1 MADTIQLQAI
11 QQLHSETASAKPSA
25 DVVEV
30 GQLWINL
37 ADKTIGS
44 KKSDGTIVTYGQLTE
59 EERDTL
65 LSGGGA
71 YIPKQGV
78 VEGIT
83 VSSLGSQADGDI
95 VINDDSPVTI
105 TKTLTGA
112 GVTITA
118 NKTTG
123 CKATQVVLTK
133 PSNVT
138 CSITWAGV
146 DSWLSTEAEPV
157 FGESSEAQELCVAI
171 FTTPTHVAVN
181 VIYNTENPSELDLS
195 GVSWGDISGTLTD
208 QTDLSNALNAKAD
221 TTALNAKAP
230 LANPAF
236 TGTATVNG
244 NTVATVDQIPD
255 TSNLATKAELASYAT
270 SETVEAEF
278 ASYDKN
284 IKAHIE
290 SELGAYLPTTG
301 GTITGALSVQT
312 PTQDAHAA
320 TKAYVDSAVSA
331 VYKYKGSV
339 AKQSALPSAGQT
351 VGDVYNVED
360 TGDNF
365 AWDGAKWDK
374 LAGTVDLS
382 GYLTIATA
390 ASTYQ
395 PKGDYATNTDL
406 ASKADSSTLANY
418 LPVAGGIVTGNLTVN
433 GTLTGTLT
441 GSATSATQDAAGNV
455 ITTTYA
461 TKGELANKADT
472 SALSAYAPLAN
483 PAFTG
488 TATLGGQNIATV
500 NQIPDITS
508 YVKYAGDA
516 EHNEVLLDLSESNNP
531 EGNKNLR
538 IQVMT
543 GTGEASEA
551 IECAPITN
559 PSFQENAYIA
569 GNAIATESY
578 ADGVASTKI
587 ALSGSR
593 GTLAGYENTS
603 VTASALTVTQNSPDS
618 HQVTAAVQITV
629 NDGSG
634 NTAWV
639 KKISIKN
646 TGVSISLGSA
656 WSWVGGSQPTV
667 TAPSLLV
674 LSWDNDCGLA
684 ILNTTG

>member
-30 GQLWINL
+30 GQLWVNL
-37 ADKTIGS
+37 ADNTIGS

-105 TKTLTGA
+105 TKTLTEA

-123 CKATQVVLTK
+123 CKATQFVLTK

-157 FGESSEAQELCVAI
+157 FGESSDAQELCVAI

-195 GVSWGDISGTLTD
+195 GISWGDISGTLTD

-221 TTALNAKAP
+221 ATALNAKAP

-255 TSNLATKAELASYAT
+255 TSNLATKTELASYAT

-284 IKAHIE
+284 IKAHVE
-290 SELGAYLPTTG
+290 AELGAYLPTTG

-312 PTQDAHAA
+312 PTQNAHAA
-320 TKAYVDSAVSA
+320 TKQYVDAAVSS

-339 AKQSALPSAGQT
+339 ANQSALPSAGQI

-382 GYLTIATA
+382 GYLTTATA

-395 PKGDYATNTDL
+395 PKGDYATNTAL
-406 ASKADSSTLANY
+406 ASKADS
-418 LPVAGGIVTGNLTVN
+418 
-433 GTLTGTLT
+433 
-441 GSATSATQDAAGNV
+441 
-455 ITTTYA
+455 
-461 TKGELANKADT
+461 

-488 TATLGGQNIATV
+488 TATLGGQSIATV
-500 NQIPDITS
+500 NQIPDVSNYISNTPEEDFGTSVSTGFSINNANNRFSLIANNASAIRAHGAGIQIFGHNVDLDADSITLSLNTAGS
-508 YVKYAGDA
+508 YYEFKLDESSGLTLQYAGM
-516 EHNEVLLDLSESNNP
+516 NLLQISSDSAYVGNYSGVIYNDLTKP
-531 EGNKNLR
+531 M
-538 IQVMT
+538 IV
-543 GTGEASEA
+543 
-551 IECAPITN
+551 
-559 PSFQENAYIA
+559 
-569 GNAIATESY
+569 AT
-578 ADGVASTKI
+578 
-587 ALSGSR
+587 GSR
-593 GTLAGYENTS
+593 GSLAGYEDIHVAYNGLNIDQS
-603 VTASALTVTQNSPDS
+603 SLDS
-618 HQVTAAVQITV
+618 QQVTAAVQITV
-629 NDGSG
+629 SNGSA

-639 KKISIKN
+639 KKVSIKN
-646 TGVSISLGSA
+646 AGVTISLGSA
-656 WSWVGGSQPTV
+656 WTWVGGSQPTV

>member
-95 VINDDSPVTI
+95 VINDDSSVTI
-105 TKTLTGA
+105 TKTLTEA

-133 PSNVT
+133 PLNVT

-157 FGESSEAQELCVAI
+157 FGESTEAQELCVAI

-195 GVSWGDISGTLTD
+195 GASWGNISGTLAD

-244 NTVATVDQIPD
+244 NTVATIDQIPD
-255 TSNLATKAELASYAT
+255 TSNLATKTELASYIT

-339 AKQSALPSAGQT
+339 ANQSALPSAGQT

-360 TGDNF
+360 TGDNY
-365 AWDGAKWDK
+365 AWDGSKWDK

-382 GYLTIATA
+382 SYLTIATA

-395 PKGDYATNTDL
+395 PKGDYAT
-406 ASKADSSTLANY
+406 KA
-418 LPVAGGIVTGNLTVN
+418 
-433 GTLTGTLT
+433 
-441 GSATSATQDAAGNV
+441 
-455 ITTTYA
+455 
-461 TKGELANKADT
+461 ELANKADT

-500 NQIPDITS
+500 NQIPDISRLATKS
-508 YVKYAGDA
+508 
-516 EHNEVLLDLSESNNP
+516 ELSGYLPVGGTAASASKLATAHSFSIT
-531 EGNKNLR
+531 GAV
-538 IQVMT
+538 IGTAVSFD
-543 GTGEASEA
+543 GTGDVA
-551 IECAPITN
+551 I
-559 PSFQENAYIA
+559 NATS
-569 GNAIATESY
+569 ATD
-578 ADGVASTKI
+578 ATKI

-618 HQVTAAVQITV
+618 QQVTAAVQITV
-629 NDGSG
+629 NNGSAK
-634 NTAWV
+634 TAWV

>member
-37 ADKTIGS
+37 ADNTIGS

-78 VEGIT
+78 VDGIT

-105 TKTLTGA
+105 TKTLTEA
-112 GVTITA
+112 GVTIMA

-123 CKATQVVLTK
+123 CKATQIVLTK
-133 PSNVT
+133 PLNVNCT
-138 CSITWAGV
+138 ITWAGV
-146 DSWLSTEAEPV
+146 DSWLSTESEPV

-195 GVSWGDISGTLTD
+195 GVSWGNISGTLTD

-244 NTVATVDQIPD
+244 NTVATVNQIPD
-255 TSNLATKAELASYAT
+255 TSNLATKTELASYAT

-290 SELGAYLPTTG
+290 SELVAYLPTTG

-312 PTQDAHAA
+312 PTQGAHAA
-320 TKAYVDSAVSA
+320 TKAYVDSAVSS

-339 AKQSALPSAGQT
+339 ANQSALPSAGQT

-360 TGDNF
+360 TGDNY

-382 GYLTIATA
+382 GYLTTATA

-395 PKGDYATNTDL
+395 PKGDYAT
-406 ASKADSSTLANY
+406 KA
-418 LPVAGGIVTGNLTVN
+418 
-433 GTLTGTLT
+433 
-441 GSATSATQDAAGNV
+441 
-455 ITTTYA
+455 
-461 TKGELANKADT
+461 ELANKANT

-500 NQIPDITS
+500 NQIPDISGLATKS
-508 YVKYAGDA
+508 
-516 EHNEVLLDLSESNNP
+516 ELSGYLPVGGTAASASKLATAHSFSIT
-531 EGNKNLR
+531 GAV
-538 IQVMT
+538 IGTAVSFD
-543 GTGEASEA
+543 GTGDVA
-551 IECAPITN
+551 I
-559 PSFQENAYIA
+559 NATS
-569 GNAIATESY
+569 ATD
-578 ADGVASTKI
+578 ATKI

-593 GTLAGYENTS
+593 GILAGYENTS

-618 HQVTAAVQITV
+618 QQVTAAVRITV
-629 NDGSG
+629 NNGSA

-646 TGVSISLGSA
+646 TGVSIALGFA
-656 WSWVGGSQPTV
+656 WSWVGGSQPIV

>member
-30 GQLWINL
+30 GQLWVNL
-37 ADKTIGS
+37 ADNTIGS

-105 TKTLTGA
+105 TKTLTEA

-157 FGESSEAQELCVAI
+157 FGESSDAQELCVAI

-195 GVSWGDISGTLTD
+195 GISWGDISGTLTD

-221 TTALNAKAP
+221 ATALNAKAP

-255 TSNLATKAELASYAT
+255 TSNLATKTELASYAT

-284 IKAHIE
+284 IKAHVE
-290 SELGAYLPTTG
+290 AELGAYLPTTG

-312 PTQDAHAA
+312 PTQNAHAA
-320 TKAYVDSAVSA
+320 TKAYVDSAVSS

-339 AKQSALPSAGQT
+339 ANQSALPSAGQI

-382 GYLTIATA
+382 GYLTTATA

-395 PKGDYATNTDL
+395 PKGDYATNTAL
-406 ASKADSSTLANY
+406 ASKADS
-418 LPVAGGIVTGNLTVN
+418 
-433 GTLTGTLT
+433 
-441 GSATSATQDAAGNV
+441 
-455 ITTTYA
+455 
-461 TKGELANKADT
+461 

-488 TATLGGQNIATV
+488 TATLGGQSIATV
-500 NQIPDITS
+500 NQIPDVSNYISNTPEEDFGTSVSTGFSINNANNRFSLIANNASAIRAHGAGIQIFGHNVDLDADSITLSLNTAGS
-508 YVKYAGDA
+508 YYEFKLDESSGLTLQYAGM
-516 EHNEVLLDLSESNNP
+516 NLLQISSDSAYVGNYSGVIYNDLTKP
-531 EGNKNLR
+531 M
-538 IQVMT
+538 IV
-543 GTGEASEA
+543 
-551 IECAPITN
+551 
-559 PSFQENAYIA
+559 
-569 GNAIATESY
+569 AT
-578 ADGVASTKI
+578 
-587 ALSGSR
+587 GSR
-593 GTLAGYENTS
+593 GSLAGYEDIHVAYNGLNIDQS
-603 VTASALTVTQNSPDS
+603 SLDSQQVTQG
-618 HQVTAAVQITV
+618 ALITV
-629 NDGSG
+629 SNG
-634 NTAWV
+634 TAETSWV
-639 KKISIKN
+639 KKVSIKN
-646 TGVSISLGSA
+646 AGVTISLGSA
-656 WSWVGGSQPTV
+656 WTWVGGSQPTV

>member
-30 GQLWINL
+30 GQLWVNL
-37 ADKTIGS
+37 ADNTIGS

-105 TKTLTGA
+105 TKTLTEA

-157 FGESSEAQELCVAI
+157 FGESSDAQELCVAI

-195 GVSWGDISGTLTD
+195 GISWGDISGTLTD

-221 TTALNAKAP
+221 ATALNAKAP

-255 TSNLATKAELASYAT
+255 TSNLATKTELASYAT

-284 IKAHIE
+284 IKAHVE
-290 SELGAYLPTTG
+290 AELGAYLPTTG

-312 PTQDAHAA
+312 PTQNAHAA
-320 TKAYVDSAVSA
+320 TKQYVDAAVSS

-339 AKQSALPSAGQT
+339 ANQSALPSAGQI

-382 GYLTIATA
+382 GYLTTATA

-395 PKGDYATNTDL
+395 PKGDYATNTAL
-406 ASKADSSTLANY
+406 ASKADS
-418 LPVAGGIVTGNLTVN
+418 
-433 GTLTGTLT
+433 
-441 GSATSATQDAAGNV
+441 
-455 ITTTYA
+455 
-461 TKGELANKADT
+461 

-500 NQIPDITS
+500 NQIPNISGLATKSELSGYLPVGGTAASASKLATARSFSITGAVVGTAVS
-508 YVKYAGDA
+508 FD
-516 EHNEVLLDLSESNNP
+516 
-531 EGNKNLR
+531 
-538 IQVMT
+538 
-543 GTGEASEA
+543 GTGDVA
-551 IECAPITN
+551 I
-559 PSFQENAYIA
+559 NATS
-569 GNAIATESY
+569 ATD
-578 ADGVASTKI
+578 ATKI
-587 ALSGSR
+587 ARSGSR

-603 VTASALTVTQNSPDS
+603 VTASALTVNQNSSDS
-618 HQVTAAVQITV
+618 QQVTSAVQITV
-629 NDGSG
+629 NNGLA

-646 TGVSISLGSA
+646 AGVTISLGSA
-656 WSWVGGSQPTV
+656 WTWVGGSQPTV

>member
-83 VSSLGSQADGDI
+83 VSSLGSQADGNI

-133 PSNVT
+133 PLNVT

-157 FGESSEAQELCVAI
+157 FGESTEAQELCVAI

-195 GVSWGDISGTLTD
+195 GASWGNISGTLAD

-244 NTVATVDQIPD
+244 NTVATIDQIPD
-255 TSNLATKAELASYAT
+255 TSNLATKTELASYIT

-339 AKQSALPSAGQT
+339 ANQSALPSAGQT

-360 TGDNF
+360 TGDNY
-365 AWDGAKWDK
+365 AWDGSKWDK

-382 GYLTIATA
+382 SYLTIATA

-395 PKGDYATNTDL
+395 PKGDYAT
-406 ASKADSSTLANY
+406 KA
-418 LPVAGGIVTGNLTVN
+418 
-433 GTLTGTLT
+433 
-441 GSATSATQDAAGNV
+441 
-455 ITTTYA
+455 
-461 TKGELANKADT
+461 ELANKADT

-500 NQIPDITS
+500 NQIPDISRLATKS
-508 YVKYAGDA
+508 
-516 EHNEVLLDLSESNNP
+516 ELSGYLPVGGTAASASKLATAHSFSIT
-531 EGNKNLR
+531 GAV
-538 IQVMT
+538 IGTAVSFD
-543 GTGEASEA
+543 GTGDVA
-551 IECAPITN
+551 I
-559 PSFQENAYIA
+559 NATS
-569 GNAIATESY
+569 ATD
-578 ADGVASTKI
+578 ATKI

-618 HQVTAAVQITV
+618 QQVTAAVQITV
-629 NDGSG
+629 NNGSAK
-634 NTAWV
+634 TAWV

-646 TGVSISLGSA
+646 TGVSIALGSA

>member
-37 ADKTIGS
+37 ADNTIGS

-65 LSGGGA
+65 LSGGGV

-105 TKTLTGA
+105 TKTLTEA

-133 PSNVT
+133 PLNVNCT
-138 CSITWAGV
+138 ITWAGV
-146 DSWLSTEAEPV
+146 DSWLSTESEPV
-157 FGESSEAQELCVAI
+157 FGESAEAQELCVAI

-195 GVSWGDISGTLTD
+195 GVSWGGIGGTLSN
-208 QTDLSNALNAKAD
+208 QVDLTNALNAKAD
-221 TTALNAKAP
+221 TTALEAKAP
-230 LANPAF
+230 LTNPAF

-244 NTVATVDQIPD
+244 NTVATIDQIPD
-255 TSNLATKAELASYAT
+255 TSNLATKTELASYAT

-284 IKAHIE
+284 IKAHVE
-290 SELGAYLPTTG
+290 SELVAYLPTTG

-339 AKQSALPSAGQT
+339 ANQSALPSAGQT

-360 TGDNF
+360 TGDNY
-365 AWDGAKWDK
+365 AWDGEKWDK

-390 ASTYQ
+390 TSTYQ
-395 PKGDYATNTDL
+395 PIGNYATNTDL
-406 ASKADSSTLANY
+406 DSKADSSALANY
-418 LPVAGGIVTGNLTVN
+418 LPLAGGIVTGNLTVN

-441 GSATSATQDAAGNV
+441 GNATSATQDAAGNV
-455 ITTTYA
+455 ITSTYA
-461 TKGELANKADT
+461 TKAELANKADT

-500 NQIPDITS
+500 NQIPDISGLATKS
-508 YVKYAGDA
+508 
-516 EHNEVLLDLSESNNP
+516 ELSGYLPVVGTAASASKLATAHSFSIT
-531 EGNKNLR
+531 GAV
-538 IQVMT
+538 IGTAVSFD
-543 GTGEASEA
+543 GTGDVA
-551 IECAPITN
+551 I
-559 PSFQENAYIA
+559 NATS
-569 GNAIATESY
+569 ATD
-578 ADGVASTKI
+578 ATKI

-603 VTASALTVTQNSPDS
+603 VTASALTVTQDSPDS
-618 HQVTAAVQITV
+618 QQVTAAVQITV
-629 NDGSG
+629 NDGSA

-646 TGVSISLGSA
+646 TGVSIALGSA

>member
-83 VSSLGSQADGDI
+83 VSSLGSQADGNI

-133 PSNVT
+133 PLNVT

-157 FGESSEAQELCVAI
+157 FGESTEAQELCVAI

-195 GVSWGDISGTLTD
+195 GASWGNISGTLAD

-244 NTVATVDQIPD
+244 NTVATIDQIPD
-255 TSNLATKAELASYAT
+255 TSNLATKTELASYIT

-339 AKQSALPSAGQT
+339 ANQSALPSAGQT

-360 TGDNF
+360 TGDNY
-365 AWDGAKWDK
+365 AWDGSKWDK

-382 GYLTIATA
+382 SYLTIATA

-395 PKGDYATNTDL
+395 PKGDYAT
-406 ASKADSSTLANY
+406 KA
-418 LPVAGGIVTGNLTVN
+418 
-433 GTLTGTLT
+433 
-441 GSATSATQDAAGNV
+441 
-455 ITTTYA
+455 
-461 TKGELANKADT
+461 ELANKADT

-500 NQIPDITS
+500 NQIPDISGLATKS
-508 YVKYAGDA
+508 
-516 EHNEVLLDLSESNNP
+516 ELSGYLPVGGTAASASKLATAHSFSIT
-531 EGNKNLR
+531 GAV
-538 IQVMT
+538 IGTAVSFD
-543 GTGEASEA
+543 GTGDVA
-551 IECAPITN
+551 I
-559 PSFQENAYIA
+559 NATS
-569 GNAIATESY
+569 ATD
-578 ADGVASTKI
+578 ATKI

-618 HQVTAAVQITV
+618 QQVTAAVQITV
-629 NDGSG
+629 NNGSAK
-634 NTAWV
+634 TAWV

>member
-37 ADKTIGS
+37 ADNTIGS

-65 LSGGGA
+65 LSGGGV

-95 VINDDSPVTI
+95 VINDDSPITI
-105 TKTLTGA
+105 TKTLTGD

-133 PSNVT
+133 PLNVNCT
-138 CSITWAGV
+138 VTWAGV

-157 FGESSEAQELCVAI
+157 FGESAEAQELCVAI

-195 GVSWGDISGTLTD
+195 SVSWGDIGGTLSS
-208 QTDLSNALNAKAD
+208 QVDLTNALNAKAD

-230 LANPAF
+230 LTNPAF

-244 NTVATVDQIPD
+244 NTVATIDQIPD
-255 TSNLATKAELASYAT
+255 TSNLATKTELASYAT

-284 IKAHIE
+284 IKTHIE
-290 SELGAYLPTTG
+290 AELGAYLPTTG

-339 AKQSALPSAGQT
+339 ANQSALPDSDQT
-351 VGDVYNVED
+351 VDDVYNVED
-360 TGDNF
+360 TGDNY
-365 AWDGAKWDK
+365 AWDGVKWDK

-395 PKGDYATNTDL
+395 PIGDYATNTDL
-406 ASKADSSTLANY
+406 ASKADSSALANY

-441 GSATSATQDAAGNV
+441 GSATSATQDASGNV
-455 ITTTYA
+455 ITATYA
-461 TKGELANKADT
+461 TKAELANKADT
-472 SALSAYAPLAN
+472 SALSAYAPLAS

-488 TATLGGQNIATV
+488 TATLGGRNIATV
-500 NQIPDITS
+500 NQIPDISGLATKS
-508 YVKYAGDA
+508 
-516 EHNEVLLDLSESNNP
+516 ELSGYLPVGGTAASATKLATAHSFSIK
-531 EGNKNLR
+531 GAV
-538 IQVMT
+538 IGTAVSFD
-543 GTGEASEA
+543 GTGDVA
-551 IECAPITN
+551 I
-559 PSFQENAYIA
+559 NATS
-569 GNAIATESY
+569 ATD
-578 ADGVASTKI
+578 ATKI

-603 VTASALTVTQNSPDS
+603 VTASALTVTQTSPDS
-618 HQVTAAVQITV
+618 QQVTAAVKITV
-629 NDGSG
+629 NNGSA

-646 TGVSISLGSA
+646 TGVSIALGSA

>member
-30 GQLWINL
+30 GQLWVNL
-37 ADKTIGS
+37 ADNTIGS

-78 VEGIT
+78 VGGIT

-105 TKTLTGA
+105 TKTLTEA

-157 FGESSEAQELCVAI
+157 FGESSDAQELCVAI

-195 GVSWGDISGTLTD
+195 GISWGDISGTLAD

-270 SETVEAEF
+270 SEMVEAEF

-284 IKAHIE
+284 IKAHVE
-290 SELGAYLPTTG
+290 AELGDYLPTTG

-312 PTQDAHAA
+312 PTQNAHAA

-339 AKQSALPSAGQT
+339 ANQSALPSAGQT

-360 TGDNF
+360 TGDNY

-382 GYLTIATA
+382 GYLTTATA

-395 PKGDYATNTDL
+395 PKGDYATNTAL
-406 ASKADSSTLANY
+406 ASKADS
-418 LPVAGGIVTGNLTVN
+418 
-433 GTLTGTLT
+433 
-441 GSATSATQDAAGNV
+441 
-455 ITTTYA
+455 
-461 TKGELANKADT
+461 

-500 NQIPDITS
+500 NQIPDVSNYISNTPEEDLGTSVSTGFSINNANNRFSLVANSASAIRAHDAGVQIIGPSFNLDAGSITLS
-508 YVKYAGDA
+508 LNTVVSDYEFKLDASSGLTLQYAGT
-516 EHNEVLLDLSESNNP
+516 NLLQISSDSAYVGNQSGVIYNDLTKP
-531 EGNKNLR
+531 M
-538 IQVMT
+538 IV
-543 GTGEASEA
+543 
-551 IECAPITN
+551 
-559 PSFQENAYIA
+559 
-569 GNAIATESY
+569 AT
-578 ADGVASTKI
+578 
-587 ALSGSR
+587 GSR
-593 GTLAGYENTS
+593 GSLAGYEAIY
-603 VTASALTVTQNSPDS
+603 VASSGLNIDQSSLDS
-618 HQVTAAVQITV
+618 QQVTTSTLITV
-629 NDGSG
+629 SNG
-634 NTAWV
+634 TAQTSWV
-639 KKISIKN
+639 KKVSIKN
-646 TGVSISLGSA
+646 AGVTISLGSA
-656 WSWVGGSQPTV
+656 WTWVGGSQPTV

>member
-65 LSGGGA
+65 LSGGGV

-95 VINDDSPVTI
+95 VINDDSSVTI
-105 TKTLTGA
+105 TKTLTEA

-133 PSNVT
+133 PLNVT

-195 GVSWGDISGTLTD
+195 GVSWGDISGTLAD

-244 NTVATVDQIPD
+244 NTVATIDQIPD
-255 TSNLATKAELASYAT
+255 TSNLATKTELASYIT

-339 AKQSALPSAGQT
+339 ANQSALPSSDQT

-360 TGDNF
+360 TGDNY
-365 AWDGAKWDK
+365 AWDGSKWDK

-382 GYLTIATA
+382 GYVTTATA
-390 ASTYQ
+390 NATYQ
-395 PKGDYATNTDL
+395 PKGDYAT
-406 ASKADSSTLANY
+406 KA
-418 LPVAGGIVTGNLTVN
+418 
-433 GTLTGTLT
+433 
-441 GSATSATQDAAGNV
+441 
-455 ITTTYA
+455 
-461 TKGELANKADT
+461 ELANKADS
-472 SALSAYAPLAN
+472 SALANYAPLAN

-488 TATLGGQNIATV
+488 TATLGGQTIATV
-500 NQIPDITS
+500 NQIPDTSTFATKTELAGYLPLAGGTITGPVT
-508 YVKYAGDA
+508 YNAGTIFNGGVEA
-516 EHNEVLLDLSESNNP
+516 NGGLNVLGSITFDD
-531 EGNKNLR
+531 NKR
-538 IQVMT
+538 IEPT
-543 GTGEASEA
+543 DSGTGGLGIVNSKLVLDVNQDFVDVYSTDSKQVSLRVNGLAV
-551 IECAPITN
+551 
-559 PSFQENAYIA
+559 
-569 GNAIATESY
+569 AT
-578 ADGVASTKI
+578 ARAVDATKI
-587 ALSGSR
+587 SMLGSR
-593 GTLAGYENTS
+593 GTLAGFENTS
-603 VTASALTVTQNSPDS
+603 VMARALTVTQNSYDS
-618 HQVTAAVQITV
+618 QQVTAAVQITV
-629 NDGSG
+629 NNGSAK
-634 NTAWV
+634 TAWV

>member
-95 VINDDSPVTI
+95 VINDDSSVTI
-105 TKTLTGA
+105 TKTLTEA

-133 PSNVT
+133 PLNVT

-157 FGESSEAQELCVAI
+157 FGESTEAQELCVAI

-195 GVSWGDISGTLTD
+195 GVSWGDISGTLAD

-244 NTVATVDQIPD
+244 NTVATIDQIPD
-255 TSNLATKAELASYAT
+255 TSNLATKTELASYIT

-290 SELGAYLPTTG
+290 SELGAYLPTTV

-339 AKQSALPSAGQT
+339 ANQSALPSAGQT

-360 TGDNF
+360 TGDNY
-365 AWDGAKWDK
+365 AWDGSKWDK

-382 GYLTIATA
+382 SYLTIATA

-395 PKGDYATNTDL
+395 PKGDYAT
-406 ASKADSSTLANY
+406 KA
-418 LPVAGGIVTGNLTVN
+418 
-433 GTLTGTLT
+433 
-441 GSATSATQDAAGNV
+441 
-455 ITTTYA
+455 
-461 TKGELANKADT
+461 ELANKADT

-500 NQIPDITS
+500 NQIPDISGLATKS
-508 YVKYAGDA
+508 
-516 EHNEVLLDLSESNNP
+516 ELSGYLPVGGTAASASKLATAHSFSIT
-531 EGNKNLR
+531 GAV
-538 IQVMT
+538 IGTAVSFD
-543 GTGEASEA
+543 GTGDVA
-551 IECAPITN
+551 I
-559 PSFQENAYIA
+559 NATS
-569 GNAIATESY
+569 ATD
-578 ADGVASTKI
+578 ATKI

-618 HQVTAAVQITV
+618 QQVTAAVQITV
-629 NDGSG
+629 NNGSAK
-634 NTAWV
+634 TAWV

>member
-37 ADKTIGS
+37 TDNTIGS

-105 TKTLTGA
+105 TKTLTEA

-133 PSNVT
+133 PLNVT

-146 DSWLSTEAEPV
+146 DSWLSTEAEPI
-157 FGESSEAQELCVAI
+157 FGESTEAQELCVAI

-195 GVSWGDISGTLTD
+195 GISWGDISGTLTD

-221 TTALNAKAP
+221 ATALNAKAP

-255 TSNLATKAELASYAT
+255 TSNLATKTELASYAT

-284 IKAHIE
+284 IKAHVE
-290 SELGAYLPTTG
+290 AELGAYLPTTG
-301 GTITGALSVQT
+301 GTITGALRVQT
-312 PTQDAHAA
+312 PTQNAHAA
-320 TKAYVDSAVSA
+320 TKAYVDSAVSS

-339 AKQSALPSAGQT
+339 ANQSALPSAGQI

-360 TGDNF
+360 TGDNY
-365 AWDGAKWDK
+365 AWDGTQWDK

-382 GYLTIATA
+382 GYLTTATA

-395 PKGDYATNTDL
+395 PKGDYATNTAL
-406 ASKADSSTLANY
+406 ASKADS
-418 LPVAGGIVTGNLTVN
+418 
-433 GTLTGTLT
+433 
-441 GSATSATQDAAGNV
+441 
-455 ITTTYA
+455 
-461 TKGELANKADT
+461 

-488 TATLGGQNIATV
+488 TATLGGQSIATV
-500 NQIPDITS
+500 NQIPDISGLATKS
-508 YVKYAGDA
+508 
-516 EHNEVLLDLSESNNP
+516 ELSGYLPVGGTAASASKLATAHSFSIT
-531 EGNKNLR
+531 GA
-538 IQVMT
+538 VT
-543 GTGEASEA
+543 GTAVSFDGTGDVA
-551 IECAPITN
+551 I
-559 PSFQENAYIA
+559 NATS
-569 GNAIATESY
+569 ATD
-578 ADGVASTKI
+578 ATKI
-587 ALSGSR
+587 ARSGSR

-603 VTASALTVTQNSPDS
+603 VTAGALTVNQNSSDS
-618 HQVTAAVQITV
+618 QQVTAAVQITV
-629 NDGSG
+629 NNGSA

-639 KKISIKN
+639 KKVSIKN
-646 TGVSISLGSA
+646 AGVTISLGSA
-656 WSWVGGSQPTV
+656 WTWVGGSQPTV

>member
-65 LSGGGA
+65 LSGGGV

-105 TKTLTGA
+105 TKTLTEA

-133 PSNVT
+133 PLNVNCT
-138 CSITWAGV
+138 VTWAGV
-146 DSWLSTEAEPV
+146 DSWLSTESEPV
-157 FGESSEAQELCVAI
+157 FGESAEAQELCVAI

-195 GVSWGDISGTLTD
+195 GVSWGGIGGTLAD
-208 QTDLSNALNAKAD
+208 QVDLTNALNAKAD
-221 TTALNAKAP
+221 TTALDAKAP
-230 LANPAF
+230 LTNPAF

-244 NTVATVDQIPD
+244 NTVATIDQIPD
-255 TSNLATKAELASYAT
+255 TSNLATKTELASYIT

-339 AKQSALPSAGQT
+339 ANQSALPSAGQT

-360 TGDNF
+360 TGDNY
-365 AWDGAKWDK
+365 AWDGSKWDK

-382 GYLTIATA
+382 SYLTIATA

-395 PKGDYATNTDL
+395 PKGDYAT
-406 ASKADSSTLANY
+406 KA
-418 LPVAGGIVTGNLTVN
+418 
-433 GTLTGTLT
+433 
-441 GSATSATQDAAGNV
+441 
-455 ITTTYA
+455 
-461 TKGELANKADT
+461 ELANKADT

-500 NQIPDITS
+500 NQIPDISRLATKS
-508 YVKYAGDA
+508 
-516 EHNEVLLDLSESNNP
+516 ELSGYLPVGGTAASASKLATAHSFSIT
-531 EGNKNLR
+531 GAV
-538 IQVMT
+538 IGTAVSFD
-543 GTGEASEA
+543 GTGDVA
-551 IECAPITN
+551 I
-559 PSFQENAYIA
+559 NATS
-569 GNAIATESY
+569 ATD
-578 ADGVASTKI
+578 ATKI

-618 HQVTAAVQITV
+618 QQVTAAVQITV
-629 NDGSG
+629 NNGSAK
-634 NTAWV
+634 TAWV

-646 TGVSISLGSA
+646 TGVSIALGSA

>member
-95 VINDDSPVTI
+95 VINDDSAVTI
-105 TKTLTGA
+105 TKTLTEA

-133 PSNVT
+133 PSSVNCTV
-138 CSITWAGV
+138 TWAGV
-146 DSWLSTEAEPV
+146 DSWLSTESEPV
-157 FGESSEAQELCVAI
+157 FGESTEAQELCVAI

-195 GVSWGDISGTLTD
+195 GVSWGDIGGTLAD

-221 TTALNAKAP
+221 TTALDAKAP

-244 NTVATVDQIPD
+244 NTVATTDQIPD
-255 TSNLATKAELASYAT
+255 TSNLATKTELASYAT

-290 SELGAYLPTTG
+290 SELVAYLPTTG

-312 PTQDAHAA
+312 PTQGAHAA
-320 TKAYVDSAVSA
+320 TKAYVDSAVSS

-339 AKQSALPSAGQT
+339 ANQSALPSASQT

-365 AWDGAKWDK
+365 AWDGSKWDK

-382 GYLTIATA
+382 GYVTTATA
-390 ASTYQ
+390 NATYQ
-395 PKGDYATNTDL
+395 PKGDYAT
-406 ASKADSSTLANY
+406 KA
-418 LPVAGGIVTGNLTVN
+418 
-433 GTLTGTLT
+433 
-441 GSATSATQDAAGNV
+441 
-455 ITTTYA
+455 
-461 TKGELANKADT
+461 ELANKANT

-500 NQIPDITS
+500 NQIPDLTS
-508 YVKYAGDA
+508 YVKYVGDA
-516 EHNEVLLDLSESNNP
+516 EHNEVRLDISESNNP

-538 IQVMT
+538 IEVMT
-543 GTGEASEA
+543 STGEPSEA

-559 PSFQENAYIA
+559 PSFQENAYID

-618 HQVTAAVQITV
+618 QQVTAAVQITV
-629 NDGSG
+629 SNGSA

-646 TGVSISLGSA
+646 TGVSIALGSA

>member
-30 GQLWINL
+30 GQLWVNL
-37 ADKTIGS
+37 ADNTIGS

-105 TKTLTGA
+105 TKTLTEA

-157 FGESSEAQELCVAI
+157 FGESSDAQELCVAI

-195 GVSWGDISGTLTD
+195 GISWGDISGTLTD

-221 TTALNAKAP
+221 ATALNAKAP

-255 TSNLATKAELASYAT
+255 TSNLATKTELASYAM

-284 IKAHIE
+284 IKAHVE
-290 SELGAYLPTTG
+290 AELGAYLPTTG

-312 PTQDAHAA
+312 PTQNAHAA
-320 TKAYVDSAVSA
+320 TKQYVDAAVSS

-339 AKQSALPSAGQT
+339 ANQSALPSAGQI

-360 TGDNF
+360 TGDNY
-365 AWDGAKWDK
+365 AWDGDKWDK

-382 GYLTIATA
+382 GYLTTATA

-395 PKGDYATNTDL
+395 PKGDYATNTAL
-406 ASKADSSTLANY
+406 ASKADS
-418 LPVAGGIVTGNLTVN
+418 
-433 GTLTGTLT
+433 
-441 GSATSATQDAAGNV
+441 
-455 ITTTYA
+455 
-461 TKGELANKADT
+461 

-500 NQIPDITS
+500 NQIPNISGLATKSELSGYLPVGGTAASASKLATAHSFSITGA
-508 YVKYAGDA
+508 V
-516 EHNEVLLDLSESNNP
+516 
-531 EGNKNLR
+531 
-538 IQVMT
+538 T
-543 GTGEASEA
+543 GTAVSFDGTGDVA
-551 IECAPITN
+551 I
-559 PSFQENAYIA
+559 NATS
-569 GNAIATESY
+569 AT
-578 ADGVASTKI
+578 DSTKI
-587 ALSGSR
+587 ARSGSR

-603 VTASALTVTQNSPDS
+603 VTASALTVNQNSSDS
-618 HQVTAAVQITV
+618 QQVTSAVQITV
-629 NDGSG
+629 NNGSA

-639 KKISIKN
+639 KKVSIKN
-646 TGVSISLGSA
+646 AGVTISLGSA
-656 WSWVGGSQPTV
+656 WTWVGGSQPTV

>member
-37 ADKTIGS
+37 ADNTIGS

-65 LSGGGA
+65 LSGGGV

-95 VINDDSPVTI
+95 VINDDSPITI
-105 TKTLTGA
+105 TKTLTGD

-133 PSNVT
+133 PLNVNCT
-138 CSITWAGV
+138 VTWTGV

-157 FGESSEAQELCVAI
+157 FGESAEAQELCVAI

-195 GVSWGDISGTLTD
+195 SVSWGDIGGTLSS
-208 QTDLSNALNAKAD
+208 QVDLTNALNAKAD

-230 LANPAF
+230 LTNPAF

-244 NTVATVDQIPD
+244 NTVATIDQIPD
-255 TSNLATKAELASYAT
+255 TSNLATKTELANYAT

-290 SELGAYLPTTG
+290 SELGSYLPTTG

-339 AKQSALPSAGQT
+339 ANQSALPDSDQT

-360 TGDNF
+360 TGDNY

-395 PKGDYATNTDL
+395 PIGDYATNTDL
-406 ASKADSSTLANY
+406 ASKADSSALANY

-455 ITTTYA
+455 ITATYA
-461 TKGELANKADT
+461 TKAELANKADT
-472 SALSAYAPLAN
+472 SALSAYAPLTS

-500 NQIPDITS
+500 NQIPNISGLATKS
-508 YVKYAGDA
+508 
-516 EHNEVLLDLSESNNP
+516 ELSGYLPVGGTAASATKLATAHSFSIK
-531 EGNKNLR
+531 GAV
-538 IQVMT
+538 IGTAVSFD
-543 GTGEASEA
+543 GTGDVA
-551 IECAPITN
+551 I
-559 PSFQENAYIA
+559 NATS
-569 GNAIATESY
+569 ATD
-578 ADGVASTKI
+578 ATKI

-603 VTASALTVTQNSPDS
+603 VTASALTVTQTSPDS
-618 HQVTAAVQITV
+618 QQVTAAVKITV
-629 NDGSG
+629 NNGSA

-639 KKISIKN
+639 KKVSIKN
-646 TGVSISLGSA
+646 TGVSVALGSA